1 MTTHNDRLNDL
12 ISNTQSIATDLLE
25 FQPYVPNAANISALV
40 SELHAISAGLQDLFT
55 VSNDPR
61 NFHDTRLYADARWAV
76 VETLKRTLEDLDRYI
91 RKKDR
96 RSPRSSR
103 QEVYSTIW
111 VDLNEFFLEQSNN
124 ILFDRINC
132 IKLFLEELVFILK
145 GGDES
150 RDFNVRYQRIE
161 KLLAIQEEDLSQE
174 LRRLELQ
181 RDALATP
188 AKSKSWERKRPG
200 PVRNT
205 RGQSPPVAPQPPTG
219 INRHPPASPISPSGP
234 RNFWNPGPDPVR
246 PDSPPTSSAS
256 TASPS
261 SASPPSSAGSVMANH
276 WLRSAFSQSRPTTN
290 FSMTST
296 EHALQIFRDER
307 SDGIR
312 LQASILSG
320 EKKTTPVWTAFIN
333 YKISAFKWI
342 KRVEPHKIHLAD
354 LPRYIFIDD
363 YSPHMG
369 SNGEHE
375 IHFDNAEDTERF
387 AKAIEDLADHKI

>member
-145 GGDES
+145 G
-150 RDFNVRYQRIE
+150 
-161 KLLAIQEEDLSQE
+161 
-174 LRRLELQ
+174 
-181 RDALATP
+181 
-188 AKSKSWERKRPG
+188 
-200 PVRNT
+200 
-205 RGQSPPVAPQPPTG
+205 
-219 INRHPPASPISPSGP
+219 
-234 RNFWNPGPDPVR
+234 
-246 PDSPPTSSAS
+246 
-256 TASPS
+256 
-261 SASPPSSAGSVMANH
+261 
-276 WLRSAFSQSRPTTN
+276 
-290 FSMTST
+290 
-296 EHALQIFRDER
+296 
-307 SDGIR
+307 
-312 LQASILSG
+312 
-320 EKKTTPVWTAFIN
+320 
-333 YKISAFKWI
+333 
-342 KRVEPHKIHLAD
+342 
-354 LPRYIFIDD
+354 
-363 YSPHMG
+363 
-369 SNGEHE
+369 
-375 IHFDNAEDTERF
+375 
-387 AKAIEDLADHKI
+387 